1 MAVYAMLVTRI
12 VDDPLPCAE
21 AVEQESRLLE
31 GEVVRVAP
39 WHIQVLFDANDVR
52 VVVSVLR
59 LERGGIPAV
68 PGVVLLDVG
77 NELASVR
84 NRTISAPPR
93 RRSGERQ
100 LGPEGERGQEHE
112 IERCWTKP
120 SFIP

>member
-31 GEVVRVAP
+31 GEVVRIGP

-59 LERGGIPAV
+59 LERGGIRA
-68 PGVVLLDVG
+68 
-77 NELASVR
+77 AS
-84 NRTISAPPR
+84 
-93 RRSGERQ
+93 G
-100 LGPEGERGQEHE
+100 
-112 IERCWTKP
+112 
-120 SFIP
+120 